1 MSICTH
7 LLLLALFI
15 IAAQTTEMKQY
26 WRHTCPAKLVCP
38 LTLVLGQLQ
47 QISYVCFPLAELFT
61 AMVGPPQ
68 EVGDPTSV
76 WQVFKSVFKNLNSAR
91 AASQE
96 MQYLTSLTQIVLEY
110 PQALVATS
118 TFPDLADKGS
128 KRDAVTSA
136 LVRRLIHCQA
146 VQASSTMAAT
156 VELLNLV
163 LSVLHRHSLTR

>member
-1 MSICTH
+1 MSLCTH

-26 WRHTCPAKLVCP
+26 WRHTCPAKLCFGAASTAI
-38 LTLVLGQLQ
+38 L
-47 QISYVCFPLAELFT
+47 CFPLAEPFT
-61 AMVGPPQ
+61 TMVGPPQ